1 MLGGVCVL
9 VVWVMGECL
18 VDAFVYRRSTCMGCV
33 DGFLPSFWGCTW
45 FLCKFVQKLGGDGL
59 SIERNLLI
67 SALKLTQKGPVKQEL
82 VYSDAHVPAAYGAN
96 LLQNLQ
102 STTSLN
108 LKDGLITADNQT
120 RLTIAV
126 AAAQKGADIEQIS
139 THLAW
144 QEFEAMAAMALQ
156 LNGYT
161 TTNNLHFTQTG
172 KRWEIDVVGCQKPL
186 VVCIDCK
193 HWRHGMHP
201 STMHK
206 AAKTQAQRTHAFAQ
220 NLPNTKTKMD
230 CTQWPKATFIPVIL
244 SLLPFA
250 QKFCDQVPIV
260 PVLSLQ
266 DFLGQLPLNLD
277 CLVTFERQFE
287 HLSHDF

>member
-1 MLGGVCVL
+1 M
-9 VVWVMGECL
+9 
-18 VDAFVYRRSTCMGCV
+18 
-33 DGFLPSFWGCTW
+33 
-45 FLCKFVQKLGGDGL
+45 QKLGGDGL

-82 VYSDAHVPAAYGAN
+82 VYSDAHVPAAYGAK

-102 STTSLN
+102 STTGLN
-108 LKDGLITADNQT
+108 LKDDLITADTQT

-139 THLAW
+139 THLGW

-206 AAKTQAQRTHAFAQ
+206 TAKTQAQRTYSFAQ
-220 NLPNTKTKMD
+220 NLPNTKIKMD
-230 CTQWPKATFIPVIL
+230 CTQWPKATFVPVIL

-266 DFLGQLPLNLD
+266 DFLCQLPLNLD
-277 CLVTFERQFE
+277 CLATFERQFK
-287 HLSHDF
+287 HLGHDF